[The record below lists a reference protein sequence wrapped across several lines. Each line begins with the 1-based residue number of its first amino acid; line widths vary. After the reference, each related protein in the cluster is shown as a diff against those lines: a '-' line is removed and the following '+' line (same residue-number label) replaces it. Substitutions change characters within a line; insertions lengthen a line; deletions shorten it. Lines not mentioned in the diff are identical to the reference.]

1 MKKFENLAALAE
13 MVGQSIGKSPLF
25 NIDQKRINDFAKVT
39 LDEQWVHTQPEKAA
53 LHSPFKTTI
62 AHGYLTQSLIPHLI
76 SQVFSVSS
84 VKMAVNYGSDK
95 VRFMSPVLVNSSIYL
110 SVKLISAK
118 PIDRGMR
125 IATECAVH
133 IEDAQKPA
141 CVAELITLMYE

>member
-1 MKKFENLAALAE
+1 MRKFENLTQLAE
-13 MVGQSIGKSPLF
+13 AVGEEIGQSPKFKIT
-25 NIDQKRINDFAKVT
+25 QERINDFAKVT
-39 LDEQWVHTQPEKAA
+39 LDEQWVHTQPEKAV

-95 VRFMSPVLVNSSIYL
+95 VRFMSPVVVNSSIYL
-110 SVKLISAK
+110 SVKLVSTKSIN
-118 PIDRGMR
+118 RGMR
-125 IATECAVH
+125 VSTECTVY
-133 IEDAQKPA
+133 IEGSKKPA